1 MIITRK
7 SLNRRTVLRGTGA
20 VLALPVLEAMMPASS
35 VAAEIADASRK
46 RLHVIYTPNGMMM
59 EHWTPAQ
66 AGEGYEMTPILK
78 PLEAQKDK
86 FVVIS
91 GLDHVQAEALGDGA
105 GDHGRCCGS
114 WLTGMHVKKTEGADL
129 ASGISMDQVVAKQ
142 FGEITQIPSLEMG
155 LEPPSLVGSCDTG
168 YSCAYT
174 NTLSWSSA
182 STPLPVTIN
191 PREVFERLFGEG
203 DSLDAKS
210 RLAQLKRQASILD
223 FVADDAKRLSSRM
236 SANDKKKLDEY
247 MTSVRDIERRIQK
260 MEKGGADTAALPSY
274 ARPTGVPDDF
284 QGHARMMIDLMVL
297 AAQADLTR
305 VNTLMLAREV
315 SGRSYPEIGVPDA
328 HHALSHHGNDPEKI
342 AKLTKINT
350 LHMEQIA
357 YYVKRM
363 SETKDGNGTL
373 LDHSLLLAGASLADP
388 NKHEHRNLPTIVAG
402 GLIRGNRH
410 VAAPKDTPMT
420 NMMLSMMDT
429 LGVHA
434 DKLGDSTGR
443 LTEFTA

>member
-1 MIITRK
+1 MITRK
-7 SLNRRTVLRGTGA
+7 PLDRRTVLRGTGA
-20 VLALPVLEAMMPASS
+20 VLALPVMEAMMPSSS
-35 VAAEIADASRK
+35 VAAEAADAARK

-59 EHWTPAQ
+59 EHWTPAA
-66 AGEGYEMTPILK
+66 AGKDYELTPILQ
-78 PLEAQKDK
+78 PLAPYRDK

-91 GLDHVQAEALGDGA
+91 GLDQAQAEALGDGA

-129 ASGISMDQVVAKQ
+129 ASGVSMDQVVAKQ
-142 FGEITQIPSLEMG
+142 FGDLTQIPSLEMG

-182 STPLPVTIN
+182 STPLPVTVN
-191 PREVFERLFGEG
+191 PREVFERLFGDG
-203 DSLDAKS
+203 DNLDAKS

-223 FVADDAKRLSSRM
+223 FVAGDAKRLSSRM

-247 MTSVRDIERRIQK
+247 LTSVRDIERRIQK
-260 MEKGGADTAALPSY
+260 MEKRGPDTAALPAY

-284 QGHARMMIDLMVL
+284 QQHARMMIDLMIL

-342 AKLTKINT
+342 AKLTKINQ

-402 GLIRGNRH
+402 GLIAGNRH
-410 VAAPKDTPMT
+410 IAAAKGTPMT

-429 LGVHA
+429 LGVHTER
-434 DKLGDSTGR
+434 LGDSTGR